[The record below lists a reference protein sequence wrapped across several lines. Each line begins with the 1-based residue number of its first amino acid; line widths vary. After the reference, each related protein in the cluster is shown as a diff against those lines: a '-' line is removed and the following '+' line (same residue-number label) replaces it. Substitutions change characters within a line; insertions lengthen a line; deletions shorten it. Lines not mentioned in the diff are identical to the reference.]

1 MGKKLALNTL
11 YTLGIFLSFLAGLWC
26 YEHQKYPLI
35 AGAVFIAVTCV
46 ILKARLLK
54 QIRETQRK
62 QGPKTSGK
70 S

>member
-11 YTLGIFLSFLAGLWC
+11 YTLGIFLSFMAGLWL
-26 YEHQKYPLI
+26 YQHGRYPLI
-35 AGAVFIAVTCV
+35 AGAVFIGVTCV

-54 QIRETQRK
+54 DVRTTQRK
-62 QGPKTSGK
+62 PKSDK